1 MVCNTHQFV
10 YTEGGRAGA
19 NKQQPTP
26 PTETWP
32 QAESDVV
39 PSHLKHGPAG
49 PTVSSLLSYS
59 GPMPGTTQVPVEAR
73 RYVEHDNVCLV
84 STSVT

>member
-1 MVCNTHQFV
+1 MSDV
-10 YTEGGRAGA
+10 GPGRAQRGPRPR
-19 NKQQPTP
+19 QRHGPR

-32 QAESDVV
+32 QAKSDVA